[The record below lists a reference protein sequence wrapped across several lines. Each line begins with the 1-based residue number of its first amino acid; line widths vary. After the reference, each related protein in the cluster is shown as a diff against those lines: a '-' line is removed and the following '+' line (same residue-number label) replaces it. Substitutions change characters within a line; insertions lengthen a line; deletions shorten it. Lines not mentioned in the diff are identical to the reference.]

1 MKSSI
6 ETILKAI
13 FHTIGIL
20 NKRDQ
25 KFWIKLFEV
34 LLHMRGRKNY
44 TNIARYGS
52 FGEST
57 LRRRFAQPFDWLSFN
72 LSLLALHRE
81 TQSPLIGAID
91 CSFLHKSGDKTYGL
105 DKFWSSVAD
114 KALKGLEISLVGVI
128 EVLGPRVWA
137 VDVQQTPAGL
147 SNANAADGPNRL
159 DIYLGQLS
167 RCLLRLPQVLYW
179 VGDSFYAK
187 IKMFQT
193 LEAQGRFLIT
203 QLRNDANLRYLQPLP
218 KAGKPGRKPQWGEKV
233 IFADLSRW
241 TALGRDFR
249 FPHLQLYTQ
258 ELYSPAFDRV
268 LKVVLAQNA
277 KTGKHLLLASSDP
290 KQDARQIIAY
300 YQLRFHLEFF
310 FRDAKQFGGLEHA
323 QTRKQENL
331 HNHFNLSMTF
341 INMMN
346 ALQLTLPNMTSKN
359 SLIRVAYNTNL
370 IQLAIQKL
378 GLKPEFV
385 NSKDKIDSLYYY
397 GALAA

>member
-13 FHTIGIL
+13 FHTIGII

-44 TNIARYGS
+44 TNISRYGS

-57 LRRRFAQPFDWLSFN
+57 LRRRFARPFDWLSFN
-72 LSLLALHRE
+72 LCLLAFHRKAA
-81 TQSPLIGAID
+81 SPLIGAID

-105 DKFWSSVAD
+105 DQFWSSVAG
-114 KALKGLEISLVGVI
+114 KALKGLEISLIGVI

-137 VDVQQTPAGL
+137 IDVRQTPPGL
-147 SNANAADGPNRL
+147 SNTNVADGLNRL
-159 DIYLGQLS
+159 DMYLDQLN
-167 RCLLRLPQVLYW
+167 RCLPRLPQVLYW

-187 IKMFQT
+187 IKMFEA

-203 QLRNDANLRYLQPLP
+203 QLRNDANLRYLQPLEKP
-218 KAGKPGRKPQWGEKV
+218 GKPGRKPLWGEKV
-233 IFADLSRW
+233 FFTDLSRW

-258 ELYSPAFDRV
+258 QLYSPAFDLV
-268 LKVVLAQNA
+268 LKVVLVQNTS
-277 KTGKHLLLASSDP
+277 TGKYLLLASSDP
-290 KQDARQIIAY
+290 KQDARQIVAY

-323 QTRKQENL
+323 QTRKKENL

-341 INMMN
+341 INVMN
-346 ALQLTLPNMTSKN
+346 VMQLSLPNMTSKN

-370 IQLAIQKL
+370 IQLVIQKL
-378 GLKPEFV
+378 GIKPEFV
-385 NSKDKIDSLYYY
+385 NSKNEIDSLYYY
-397 GALAA
+397 GTLAA